1 MVSKALEEQKIIDDA
16 KRGVLSKFPL
26 LGSVVSGVVFREV
39 GDALPTAATDGEKI
53 VYNGEFVA
61 SLSYEERV
69 GVFAHEIMHI
79 AFNHILRSKDKDGR
93 IWNIATDSV
102 INQMLRDEGVKLP
115 DGTVDM
121 PEAQN
126 RSAED
131 MYDKILEEIKKRQQE
146 QDPSAQ
152 GDTQGENSQN
162 AQSGDA
168 NAQSGA
174 QTSLQDGAQSGS
186 QNNGNEAQ
194 NGDSQS
200 GNSNDSGALQ
210 KGSEQGENLQDQ
222 NSCSQGA
229 GGQFPK
235 DNSQNNNNDN
245 GTQNGNLQGNNSQNG
260 VQNSNDQN
268 NGSQG
273 NMSSQKPQGDKSLAQ
288 GQNQNKDDNFDLDK
302 VLGGKA
308 FDSHDIWQDAVKKA
322 ERRAHAEQD
331 EHNEQGISEK
341 DKSNKIAEQQSEDT
355 IQDFEREFVEQNRK
369 KKEQIARKIIDD
381 LNNKRPDA
389 CDVGTQTY
397 SLGAVGKAKATVS
410 WKKLL
415 KKELDKEDDRW
426 SYRRASDENDY
437 QARIGYVQIED
448 KPKTEVILDVSGSV
462 SAGLLR
468 EFLRQIKPL
477 VDDGELKVGTFSD
490 EFWGWQKVK
499 SKKEIDE
506 IAFHIGGTTNYDAAS
521 RAFSKERGTNHI
533 VFTDGDYGKHIVE
546 KRNDTIWISFK
557 NPEFKPDFGRVIY
570 VSPEEIMENDS
581 SRNGEFTR

>member
-1 MVSKALEEQKIIDDA
+1 MGSKVLEEQKIIDDA

-79 AFNHILRSKDKDGR
+79 AFNHILRSKDKDGQ
-93 IWNIATDSV
+93 IWNIETDSV

-152 GDTQGENSQN
+152 GDAQGENSQN

-174 QTSLQDGAQSGS
+174 QTSSQDGAQSGS

-194 NGDSQS
+194 NGNSQS
-200 GNSNDSGALQ
+200 GNSNDSGASQ
-210 KGSEQGENLQDQ
+210 NASEQGENSQDQ
-222 NSCSQGA
+222 NDDLQGQ
-229 GGQFPK
+229 GGQRGA
-235 DNSQNNNNDN
+235 SQS
-245 GTQNGNLQGNNSQNG
+245 GGSGGS
-260 VQNSNDQN
+260 
-268 NGSQG
+268 GSQD

-322 ERRAHAEQD
+322 ERRAQAEQD
-331 EHNEQGISEK
+331 EQNEQGIGEK
-341 DKSNKIAEQQSEDT
+341 DKFNKIAEQQSEDT

-381 LNNKRPDA
+381 LSNQRTDA
-389 CDVGTQTY
+389 RDAGPQTY
-397 SLGAVGKAKATVS
+397 SLGTVGKAKAVVS
-410 WKKLL
+410 WKKIL

-437 QARIGYVQIED
+437 QARIGYIQVED

-462 SAGLLR
+462 SAELLR

-557 NPEFKPDFGRVIY
+557 NPEFKPDFGKVIY
-570 VSPEEIMENDS
+570 VSPEEIRENDS
-581 SRNGEFTR
+581 LRNGEFTR

>member
-1 MVSKALEEQKIIDDA
+1 MGSKVLEEQKIIDDA

-79 AFNHILRSKDKDGR
+79 AFNHILRSKDKDGQ

-152 GDTQGENSQN
+152 GDAQGENSQN

-174 QTSLQDGAQSGS
+174 QTSSQDGAQSGS

-194 NGDSQS
+194 NGNSQS
-200 GNSNDSGALQ
+200 GNSNDSGASQ
-210 KGSEQGENLQDQ
+210 NASEQGENSQDQ
-222 NSCSQGA
+222 NDDLQGQ
-229 GGQFPK
+229 GGQRGA
-235 DNSQNNNNDN
+235 SQS
-245 GTQNGNLQGNNSQNG
+245 GGSGGS
-260 VQNSNDQN
+260 
-268 NGSQG
+268 GSQD

-322 ERRAHAEQD
+322 ERRAQAEQD
-331 EHNEQGISEK
+331 EQNEQGIGEK
-341 DKSNKIAEQQSEDT
+341 DKFNKIAEQQSEDT

-381 LNNKRPDA
+381 LSNQRTDA
-389 CDVGTQTY
+389 RDAGPQTY
-397 SLGAVGKAKATVS
+397 SLGTVGKAKAVVS
-410 WKKLL
+410 WKKIL

-437 QARIGYVQIED
+437 QARIGYIQVED

-462 SAGLLR
+462 SAELLR

-557 NPEFKPDFGRVIY
+557 NPEFKPDFGKVIY
-570 VSPEEIMENDS
+570 VSPEEIRENDS
-581 SRNGEFTR
+581 LRNGEFTR